1 MKIILLII
9 NIFIVL
15 VANCTEHPKNSLT
28 GLDLIKFYYLQQDY
42 EMVLD
47 LVKYTD
53 VDSLQQDSV
62 KFYKGMA
69 LKGQEK
75 WDIAADE
82 IINLIIFAKS
92 DSLRDSAI
100 LEIKEIILKLTS
112 AEAINKTAFLINN
125 LQEGFPKSDFL
136 LFLAEIYEKYHLFGE
151 AREAYQEVLK
161 DSAYSDTTQIYLKI
175 AVSDIFLKKYD
186 DSIDIL
192 EQILL
197 FQDKSYAENALFF
210 YYVASESND
219 DIARAK
225 EILIYLYKNYPLNRN
240 RFEIIEALSNIF
252 YEEKQYLMSWYL
264 LDEVYKIS
272 SEAEKFR
279 IYQKIYDLKKT
290 LLEETISIDQFKYFE
305 PILENEE

>member
-1 MKIILLII
+1 M
-9 NIFIVL
+9 FIVL
-15 VANCTEHPKNSLT
+15 IVNCTEHPKKQLS
-28 GLDLIKFYYLQQDY
+28 GLELIKFYYLQQDY

-47 LVKYTD
+47 LVKYSD

-69 LKGQEK
+69 LKNQEK

-82 IINLIIFAKS
+82 IIDLIIFAKS

-100 LEIKEIILKLTS
+100 LEIKDIVIELQS
-112 AEAINKTAFLINN
+112 AEAINKTAYLINN

-136 LFLAEIYEKYHLFGE
+136 IFLAEIYEKNHLFGE

-161 DSAYSDTTQIYLKI
+161 DSTFSDTTQIYLKI

-197 FQDKSYAENALFF
+197 FQDESYAEDVLFF
-210 YYVASESND
+210 YYVATESNED
-219 DIARAK
+219 MTQAK

-252 YEEKQYLMSWYL
+252 YEENQYLMSWYL

-290 LLEETISIDQFKYFE
+290 LLEEAISIDQFKYFK
-305 PILENEE
+305 PILGDEEN